1 MMSAIKKAFVHTV
14 YFWLKEANPEN
25 LAKLKEGVLTLGKIE
40 TILEG
45 FVGTP
50 ASTRRPVIDHSYD
63 LALTFIFYNKEDQD
77 IYQDHP
83 IHQAFVD
90 NYKHLW
96 SKVLVYDAES

>member
-1 MMSAIKKAFVHTV
+1 MRPIKKAFVHTV
-14 YFWLKEANPEN
+14 FFWLKESNEEN
-25 LAKLKEGVLTLGKIE
+25 LNKLNEGVHSLGAIE
-40 TILEG
+40 TILDG
-45 FVGTP
+45 YIGTP

-63 LALTFIFYNKEDQD
+63 LSLTFVFKNKADQD

-83 IHQAFVD
+83 VHTAFVD